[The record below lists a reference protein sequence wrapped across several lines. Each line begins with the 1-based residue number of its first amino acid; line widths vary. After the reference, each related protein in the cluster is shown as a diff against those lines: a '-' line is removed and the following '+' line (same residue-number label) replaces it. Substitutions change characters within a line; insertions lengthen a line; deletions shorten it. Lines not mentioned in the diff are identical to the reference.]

1 MDLDREARIRKRA
14 YEIWERE
21 GRSGDPEDHWVRAER
36 EIDATVSQTSAE
48 PLRTTGSPSAHEGL
62 LPRRSERQR

>member
-1 MDLDREARIRKRA
+1 MDRDREALIRKRA

-36 EIDATVSQTSAE
+36 EIDADASQTSVGEAL
-48 PLRTTGSPSAHEGL
+48 PTDSVAAADSAI
-62 LPRRSERQR
+62 R

>member
-36 EIDATVSQTSAE
+36 EIAAEVSQTSVE
-48 PLRTTGSPSAHEGL
+48 DTLPSDSAAAADSAI
-62 LPRRSERQR
+62 R

>member
-1 MDLDREARIRKRA
+1 MDHDREALIRRRA

-36 EIDATVSQTSAE
+36 EIDADALQTSVEEAL
-48 PLRTTGSPSAHEGL
+48 PTDSVAAADSAI
-62 LPRRSERQR
+62 R

>member
-1 MDLDREARIRKRA
+1 MDPDRESRIRKRA

-36 EIDATVSQTSAE
+36 EIDAEASQTSVEDA
-48 PLRTTGSPSAHEGL
+48 LPSDSVAAADSAI
-62 LPRRSERQR
+62 R

>member
-21 GRSGDPEDHWVRAER
+21 GRAGDPEDHWVRAER
-36 EIDATVSQTSAE
+36 EIDAEVSQTSVEDA
-48 PLRTTGSPSAHEGL
+48 LPSDSAAAADSAV
-62 LPRRSERQR
+62 R

>member
-1 MDLDREARIRKRA
+1 MDNEREAKIRKRA

-36 EIDATVSQTSAE
+36 ELRDVPQEGGGIAAEDVLPDDSIAAADSAI
-48 PLRTTGSPSAHEGL
+48 R
-62 LPRRSERQR
+62 